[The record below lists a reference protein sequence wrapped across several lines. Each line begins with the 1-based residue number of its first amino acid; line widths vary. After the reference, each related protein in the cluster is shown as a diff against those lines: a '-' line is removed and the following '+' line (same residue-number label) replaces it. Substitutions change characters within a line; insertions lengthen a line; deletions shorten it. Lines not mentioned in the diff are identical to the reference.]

1 MASEFLRNFIASLTT
16 TKSLNDRKCFNPG
29 HADWK
34 FLLQNVLEFSGV
46 HYFWTRGFTNRQWPG
61 YKTPADLGLAMASVC
76 LCASLSLPLCACF
89 RFFVRGHHT
98 RHHAH
103 PQTHTDRQTDRQTDG
118 RAGGSESARGGK
130 AAPGRAV
137 QSCAVRVSNT

>member
-16 TKSLNDRKCFNPG
+16 TKSLNDRKCLNPAQTESFYCKMCWNFREFTISG
-29 HADWK
+29 HVASLTDNDLDTK
-34 FLLQNVLEFSGV
+34 LQLTSA
-46 HYFWTRGFTNRQWPG
+46 WQWR
-61 YKTPADLGLAMASVC
+61 LSVC

-103 PQTHTDRQTDRQTDG
+103 PQTHTDRQTDRRTDG
-118 RAGGSESARGGK
+118 RAGGSESARGGI

-137 QSCAVRVSNT
+137 QSCAV